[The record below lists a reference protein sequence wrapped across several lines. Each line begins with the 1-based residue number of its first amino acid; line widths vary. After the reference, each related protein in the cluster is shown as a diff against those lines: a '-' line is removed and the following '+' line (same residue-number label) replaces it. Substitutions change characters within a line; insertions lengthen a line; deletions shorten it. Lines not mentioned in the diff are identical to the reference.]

1 MLQSFACGLYSHHSC
16 LGGSACIWCL
26 GLEPQLGVA
35 LPTGGGLLNSGGSH
49 TVLRC
54 EEHSNLPIL
63 AFISMMSPRLKRL
76 NLDFE
81 RLQTRFAT
89 WPLVQITG
97 TNGSPPEQYQFTY
110 FVKSLYVAPGG
121 DILERE
127 QHLLEVNLS
136 LGYPRRAPQCKMITT
151 VFHPNFDDSTVC
163 IGDFWAASE
172 GLDDLVIRIG
182 RMLTYQ
188 EYNVKSPL
196 NGLAAR
202 WATEN
207 ASLLPVDTR
216 EIAPPLPKEAVE
228 EGAAITLP
236 NHPEEVPVQNAGS
249 RVGVRTPLPSGG
261 VGAQE
266 QANPWDDRIV
276 IDLGA
281 SAPSQKEAVPQF
293 LDARPSEPGKVLRLS
308 PGLKAEELKVICK
321 LCGQSMLLES
331 ALFGQAFQCPNCK
344 RTHRVAEDGAG
355 S

>member
-1 MLQSFACGLYSHHSC
+1 
-16 LGGSACIWCL
+16 
-26 GLEPQLGVA
+26 
-35 LPTGGGLLNSGGSH
+35 
-49 TVLRC
+49 
-54 EEHSNLPIL
+54 
-63 AFISMMSPRLKRL
+63 MMSPRLKRL

-110 FVKSLYVAPGG
+110 FVRGLYVAPGG
-121 DILERE
+121 EILERE

-196 NGLAAR
+196 NGLAAK
-202 WATEN
+202 WATEHT
-207 ASLLPVDTR
+207 SLLPVDTR
-216 EIAPPLPKEAVE
+216 EIAPPLRSPEAVDD
-228 EGAAITLP
+228 GAAVTLAG
-236 NHPEEVPVQNAGS
+236 HPDEVPAYGAGS
-249 RVGVRTPLPSGG
+249 RAALPSGE
-261 VGAQE
+261 VRARE
-266 QANPWDDRIV
+266 QANPWGNRIV
-276 IDLGA
+276 IDLAA
-281 SAPSQKEAVPQF
+281 SAPSRKEQSPPF
-293 LDARPSEPGKVLRLS
+293 LDARPTEPGTILRLS
-308 PGLKAEELKVICK
+308 PGLMAEELKVICK